1 MSDWQKGDL
10 ALCINAKDEFDVGYC
25 LLELGQVYTV
35 VGVDLRD
42 ADIWGVGLYLAEVTA
57 IETGSHYGTSFG
69 RQISKARKAMALSQK
84 ELAARIMKEED
95 GTPISPQYLNDIEHD
110 RRSPT
115 SDHLIR
121 QFAEV
126 LNIDEGVLFLLA
138 GKIPDDLRSQ
148 VSDPAKAAEAFV
160 NFRRAITN

>member
-1 MSDWQKGDL
+1 MSQPDP
-10 ALCINAKDEFDVGYC
+10 I
-25 LLELGQVYTV
+25 T
-35 VGVDLRD
+35 
-42 ADIWGVGLYLAEVTA
+42 
-57 IETGSHYGTSFG
+57 FG
-69 RQISKARKAMALSQK
+69 RYIADARKKLQMSQK
-84 ELAARIMKEED
+84 ELASQILREED
-95 GTPISPQYLNDIEHD
+95 DEPISPQYLNDIEHD

-126 LNIDEGVLFLLA
+126 LNIDEGGLFLLA